1 MKNFIYLLLF
11 TVAFA
16 IFAMNTATLAQAE
29 PVMYFCERYDEYDGE
44 IGIRDRYS
52 KGPITVMVKCTDP
65 LYLTNVSI
73 QYDRYSFR
81 SGKFEYYKSF
91 DFDIQPDMSYI
102 FFGPTSGNDMRF
114 DDSGFY
120 RVFLLDEDNNTIVS
134 ALIEIIP

>member
-1 MKNFIYLLLF
+1 MRNFNYLLLF
-11 TVAFA
+11 TIAFA
-16 IFAMNTATLAQAE
+16 FFALNTTVLAQVE
-29 PVMYFCERYDEYDGE
+29 PAMYFCERYDEYDGE
-44 IGIRDRYS
+44 IGIRDRFS
-52 KGPITVMVKCTDP
+52 KGPITVMVKSDDP

-81 SGKFEYYKSF
+81 SGKFEFYKSF
-91 DFDIQPDMSYI
+91 EFDIQPDMSYI

-120 RVFLLDEDNNTIVS
+120 RVFLLDSDKNTVAS